1 MKHLPQISSI
11 CSTRRRKLCLAIAA
25 QMLLSAGVKAAPA
38 GGAIVGGDGTIDQ
51 AGLNTTVIQNSDRLA
66 IDWESFNIA
75 ADERVQFIQPDA
87 SSIALNR
94 ILGNEASQ
102 IFGRLDANGHV
113 ILMNPNGVLFG
124 ENASINVGGLVAS
137 GLAINSTDFMNGEF
151 VLSAVEGA
159 DGVVV
164 NKGIINAATG
174 GSVALV
180 GRQVD
185 NQGLISANLGSVSL
199 AAGKEAVLTFD
210 NQGLLGVRVSRE
222 ILQSELGVEA
232 AVSNSGEIT
241 AEGGRILLTASV
253 SQDIFSQAVNA
264 EGLNAKTSVVMHEDG
279 SFTLGAG
286 AEVINA
292 GTLSTSSETAEAGDI
307 VVLGENVNSNGAIL
321 ANSKT
326 ANAAGNIEI
335 HSRDTTLLTESSSI
349 SAINDGA
356 GSGGQIKILGNRV
369 GILDQSQI
377 NTTGNNGGG
386 DINIG
391 GGFQGKETQLRNATR
406 TVVGK
411 NTLIEANAVNN
422 GDAGDVIVWAD
433 ETTSFAGEI
442 NVRGGALGGDGGFV
456 EVSGKENLR
465 FLGNVDR
472 TAVRGE
478 NGTLLLDPENILIV
492 PGSNGDTFTDT
503 ALLSDGSLLFGGSVA
518 GNSRISADALRD
530 SLLNGNTILDASG
543 DVLFEAGSIVD
554 VLSIDPVNI
563 ASLAINAGGNVQMQ
577 HNSYLNV
584 GGDVVFNAGIADCG
598 GASCDQY
605 GAGAIFI
612 AVGAFDGAPPFGF
625 GDPEGGI
632 FANGDIIL
640 RASDRIQVFG
650 DLSGNSLSLRSLGSI
665 ELSTLTGN
673 TTRLNSNN
681 GNLELHAG
689 DTSLLAGGVRELPL
703 SSTSISLP
711 ELRPN
716 ENPDEK
722 VLIFN
727 GTTQSVFIRV
737 LNGDLLA
744 SARANITGYSPEITV
759 DNGNIV
765 MESFEGDINIF
776 SAKLGITRADA
787 ELRPTIR
794 LSAAGNIES
803 VLGNSSG
810 ADMIL
815 VADSDKDG
823 IGNVIVSEDFS
834 TGGGSFSVSS
844 VNVEMQKITTISSM
858 DSSSA
863 GGDIFITVSGDV
875 TLPGIVSG
883 GGLYVDSIQGSVSL
897 GDSVTVAGGTRVNA
911 ARDINLSGD
920 MMFNPTGDVFFNAG
934 RIIRVERSSQN
945 VDLEEALPYI
955 KLLPDNTSSFF
966 WQAGSGIDIFELEL
980 GRGDFVAQANN
991 GMDIDTLHTGGKVLL
1006 RSVGAINWRWN
1017 SLAEDGYDPMDSLAI
1032 YSDEQIY
1039 LPANFSTEGNI
1050 SLHSYSGAANVL
1062 AGETFESSS
1071 GRLISLPELS
1081 ATRELQNDGR
1091 VDWWSSGPYPMLTNG
1106 GDFYIQANTIDHFGG
1121 TVIDTSSIIGHGEI
1135 TLIARDRL
1143 QAPPIRYSVAATAP
1157 QANAKITVQAGQVLF
1172 DQDFDFNNAGVV
1184 DLSIVSDGDVI
1195 LGVVR
1200 GDQHDL
1206 STGQIIFP
1214 TEPDGG
1220 RIFDSVGRDD
1230 ERVNININAGGTI
1243 FQKYDV
1249 FSGGGDYI
1257 ATASEFNFN
1266 DGVEINTDFSNAT
1279 ENSLSGAGNISLT
1292 ETIDNPLF
1300 SNRFILPDI
1309 QTQAD
1314 CAGENRCGD
1323 LVVVSSRSIYDSEP
1337 ADEIQRRIAVFG
1349 NASIETD
1356 GDLDL
1361 FGDTD
1366 DIRFDGSLAVKARTV
1381 SLETRGG
1388 FELSDWIVF
1397 GAIQLA
1403 VVETEGRSS
1412 DLLSNSTLIGEAA
1425 IIKTPGE
1432 LIFKGE
1438 QTYFSA
1444 RSELQASRLELD
1456 HEGDLILGGL
1466 FLTGGPLSE
1475 ASVINVNGNVQGGGE
1490 NSWGIAG
1497 SFVDGAYQD
1506 ASVVVFN
1513 VAGDLLLDAV
1523 DNKISSIQVLNAN
1536 AVALQNSSKI
1546 NLAGIN
1552 AESLS
1557 LNILG
1562 DITQTSALNITGETS
1577 IIAAAD
1583 SNIDL
1588 SNVLND
1594 FNTIS
1599 IQAAAP
1605 AMIEIADSGSI
1616 SLADIDLNGAGSSSS
1631 LTVVAANILQA
1642 DNGRILLQDG
1652 AELNLQGDYIILGA
1666 GGTASVDIN
1675 GAVLNSRFSRD
1686 LSIGGT
1692 VRGASGTADSRFA
1705 GLYFDGV
1712 GIGNFFE
1719 VAAGGSIVGDF
1730 REGSKVFLGDGNDVA
1745 NIAGNIAILVEGG
1758 AGDDTFTIGNSG
1770 VIIEQILGND
1780 GSDILNGPAADAIW
1794 TITAN
1799 GEGNVTSGNAETRF
1813 NGIERFFGGSGADSF
1828 VVESVTT
1835 PLELSGGLGVN
1846 SLSANSN
1853 DAAVD
1858 NQWIIDG
1865 INSGSLNELIS
1876 FSAIR
1881 SLIGNGGEDRVTFLE
1896 GAQIGSVS
1904 TGLGDD
1910 TFILAAGINADLLD
1924 AGDGQ
1929 DTLNLNGINF
1939 IYTYLNELIS
1949 GDGNYIATGFE
1960 VESNEGGSKRVV
1972 GVDGYDAEWIIDD
1985 EGSVLVNAQQNGTTQ
2000 TNRFV
2005 GVTRLE
2011 GASGNDTFILRGGY
2025 VEDRI
2030 LGGQGGTDTLVA
2042 DTSADNTWSISGSNS
2057 GSVAFGADGEQV
2069 FDAIAN
2075 LVGGSDKDVF
2085 VLTTG
2090 GSISGIID
2098 GGAGEDELRI
2108 EDITAENRW
2117 DLGPQNFLNSG
2128 NAFQAIE
2135 VLVGNSNN
2143 DIFNIIGDTDV
2154 LSLDGGLGG
2163 NVLNWYADD
2172 LVLNLEENTANQ
2184 ILALVNIRS
2193 FSAEGE
2199 NNTLIGA
2206 NSENFWFI
2214 GEQFSEGSDEGLN
2227 LTGTTIGEGMVNS
2240 VFFTGFKNLI
2250 GGAGLDTLQGMNANG
2265 DWQIGL
2271 PNNSNLNTLSYGDE
2285 QLVFSDM
2292 EKLVGGAG
2300 DDDFLVNA
2308 TNASITLAGGAGTN
2322 TLLGNSA
2329 SSINN
2334 LWTISETNTGSLNT
2348 SISYEQ
2354 VQNLVGGA
2362 GNDTFIFSPG
2372 SSIGNINAG
2381 AGSDTFILANN
2392 VTAGILDGGEGVD
2405 TLDRNGLNS
2414 IMTYLRE
2421 VIGGDAIYTAANIE
2435 TETSIG
2441 GSTTV
2446 VGVDG
2451 YNAQWNIT
2459 GNGMLSVTATDG
2471 DGVAITNQFSG
2482 VTRAEGGAGLDAFV
2496 LLSGGTLVDGIVGN
2510 GNDYLQGSESSNT
2523 WIVNAANGGELVQ
2536 ESGTRLQFQ
2545 GISHLYGGNSS
2556 DIFDIAS
2563 GGSVSGSIYGGGGAD
2578 TLIISDASLSN
2589 EWVLG
2594 QENSVG
2600 SVAYFSEVETLI
2612 GNDNNDTFSFTGAT
2626 DVIAIQGGAGDNNLV
2641 WRAGDLAV
2649 NLGSGSLNQQ
2659 IQFSEIKAFD
2669 AEATASNTLIGAD
2682 EDNAWTLANDAS
2694 GTLTSSGGEVSF
2706 TGFRTLVGGT
2716 AADSFALA
2724 ANAGGF
2730 IGVDGGAGEDR
2741 ISAADILNEWRL
2753 DSAGGELNGMRFSNL
2768 ETLLGGAQQ
2777 DNFVLI
2783 AASSQAQ
2790 AIDGDAGA
2798 NRLTGFDQA
2807 NAWNV
2812 TGDNAGDLTGLASFR
2827 NIQTL
2832 IGGSQA
2838 DTFTL
2843 AAGVNLSEIYAGA
2856 GNDVFAIGAGV
2867 IADNF
2872 YGEAGDDS
2880 FDVGL
2885 GLQLSGALDGGTG
2898 GETEGDFI
2906 DLGKFTLLDATA
2918 DLESVVGFSFRNF
2931 ERIEQPNNQGIYFG
2945 GNGTNVWYI
2954 TGANEGR
2961 LEIREGEKA
2970 GVYEFS
2976 GVHSLLGGEGTDIF
2990 IFANDAA
2997 AVSTLIDGGAGAGA
3011 NTLDLSAQGLINRW
3025 LLDGA
3030 NSGSVI
3036 NSSNTNG
3043 NVFTN
3048 IAYLIGGSNR
3058 DLFELH
3064 AGGSIAGAIDG
3075 GLGADEFT
3083 VVVDQTSNWQLGGA
3097 GGHSVTGVASF
3108 TNIESLIGGAGVDN
3122 FDILASLTDVTQLTG
3137 GAGSDA
3143 VNFLYDSPVSVELA
3157 RGLAGG
3163 LRVDG
3168 IERYTAIGADNSLA
3182 GVDAATTWTL
3192 DGADRGSIRYLA
3204 TGGDA
3209 INVVFDGFGNLLG
3222 GAEDDQFLF
3231 VADGSVSGAVHG
3243 GGGRNLVDLQALI
3256 GDIEVAAGLTLAG
3269 IDHLVGNGRT
3279 TLYGASDQSYTWTI
3293 DGARS
3298 GRVTSTLVDDTN
3310 RLLAFE
3316 NLSAI
3321 RGGAHDDI
3329 FQVIVATPLLS
3340 LDGGRAATADLVDYS
3355 RVNGNLSINLAEALI
3370 GQNGVIT
3377 GVEGIRGNNAG
3388 PDSLHSAELVG
3399 PDGGAIW
3406 RIGNFGGPLADGVN
3420 DGEVSF
3426 GDQTISFLDFNLL
3439 TGGAGADT
3447 FNQISGVLGAL
3458 NGGAGNDTF
3467 IIDLVGANAG
3477 TRVIGGSGSDTL
3489 LLRGGDAAGV
3499 LTYTAAA
3506 NGGEFDY
3513 GHEGVHYKVGHQEVE
3528 ILRDQSLAQTLQ
3540 IRGSSLAETFGL
3552 GNGRFQVNGGEQI
3565 EYSSKRDIAVNTGIN
3580 DIIDIMENLQVE
3592 GSLTLAN
3599 GTVIANDPANSSI
3612 TAQTLIL
3619 DSVRDV
3625 GLASARLRTSVE
3637 NLAVRNSAGDIYLQE
3652 QNGLNLTEFNAN
3664 GVFDLLLLNGD
3675 LSSSAP
3681 LFAAD
3686 VFRVV
3691 ANNGDITLT
3700 GTNQLRDDVALT
3712 GNRVELHNA
3721 STLTLV
3727 DVQAQELIL
3736 RTQRGIE
3743 GDGPIVVSGLTSIDA
3758 QGDVLFDFATNDFNR
3773 VRVTNAVNLT
3783 LVDQNAIELL
3793 DINASGAVVVRST
3806 NSVTLSDQVT
3816 GATGVTVT
3824 SGVGSINQ
3832 NGSITTSNGAVVVE
3846 AGNGQVNLGE
3856 DARILANGGSVNIS
3870 AGTGDVNMGGSTRIV
3885 ANGGD
3890 VTIVAADSV
3899 VVAEVVSSGLVTINA
3914 GAGGVSDGNGG
3925 ATNVSAGGLQSSAN
3939 TGFGSQDAI
3948 ETQVGKID
3956 IATNSGNVAVSNTGS
3971 VTVDGVSTGQGDISL
3986 VNQGDVDLGAGS
3998 ISAQDGANGG
4008 SVDISVSQGSV
4019 TQSGSTTVPAVK
4031 GTGTVVISAPDG
4043 AIGAGGGIRV
4053 DAPAVE
4059 IIAAIKAGEIF
4070 VNPGADKIEY
4080 FSGSFKFDDQLL
4092 AIAPLEDIN
4101 PAIFA
4106 NVKSYFFNDIS
4117 LLLPRDQRYEDDEEE
4132 E

>member
-11 CSTRRRKLCLAIAA
+11 YSTRRRKLCLAIAA

-94 ILGNEASQ
+94 IIGNEASQ

-137 GLAINSTDFMNGEF
+137 GLAINSADFMNGEF

-159 DGVVV
+159 DGIVV
-164 NKGIINAATG
+164 NKGIINASTG
-174 GSVALV
+174 GSIALV
-180 GRQVD
+180 GRHVE
-185 NQGLISANLGSVSL
+185 NQGLISANLGSVTL
-199 AAGKEAVLTFD
+199 AASKEAVLTFD

-264 EGLNAKTSVVMHEDG
+264 EGLNAKTSVVMHQDG

-286 AEVINA
+286 ADVINT
-292 GTLSTSSETAEAGDI
+292 GTLTTSSVTMEAGDI
-307 VVLGENVNSNGAIL
+307 VVLGENVNSSGAIL
-321 ANSKT
+321 ANSKA

-335 HSRDTTLLTESSSI
+335 HSRDTTLLTGNSTI
-349 SAINDGA
+349 SAINEGA
-356 GSGGQIKILGNRV
+356 GSGGQIKILGDRIGV
-369 GILDQSQI
+369 LDQSQI
-377 NTTGNNGGG
+377 HTSGTRGGG

-391 GGFQGKETQLRNATR
+391 GGFQGKVSQLRNATR
-406 TVVGK
+406 TVIGK
-411 NTLIEANAVNN
+411 NTLIEANAINN

-433 ETTSFAGEI
+433 KTTSFTGEI
-442 NVRGGALGGDGGFV
+442 NARGGALGGDGGFV

-465 FLGNVDR
+465 FLGSVDR

-478 NGTLLLDPENILIV
+478 NGTLLLDPETVVIVPEQAAVHDDDIADGVILFSDEPDDGSSVFLISDIAIARALATGDVFISATDTIGLYDNGLRIVVDDPNSTSSLVLESGDSVYLSGEVELDLGLGDFVAVGTIERLCQPCAGDDNITLFAYGTINTKGNIYLFSSTSSVFHSSVVGTNQTGIPNNIYMYSGGESVFSLDADLEVTGAIKVETLERPTLTSITLPSGAIYEIPELRDSGESSLDTAFITTSPLEGKAEVIVGEGLFIDANLADSNGVRFSEIIVNSRSQDGQLFINSRGPIYLPEIGHGASRNLLANTISVSASSSADIYVDQDISTWGGALQLKGANLNFGESVVIDTAGVANQGNIYIESAGDINLGQILSGSDLEVTSTEGSIVANRQVVVAGQTRLNAQGDISFSETSVFLPEKNVFLTAGNDIHFETSSDMSDPGFLTLAPSNAASFIFNAGRNVIVESTLVLGLGDFIASAGTKENSPSDFPV
-492 PGSNGDTFTDT
+492 PGSIPVIRAYNGPGIYAKAIDTNGKIIFRSSNFIDSPVLESGSNGSGGFIGYYTNGSV
-503 ALLSDGSLLFGGSVA
+503 ALPYYANSNGNFEVYNYAGAENLIAEYQLSDGS
-518 GNSRISADALRD
+518 
-530 SLLNGNTILDASG
+530 T
-543 DVLFEAGSIVD
+543 
-554 VLSIDPVNI
+554 
-563 ASLAINAGGNVQMQ
+563 
-577 HNSYLNV
+577 
-584 GGDVVFNAGIADCG
+584 
-598 GASCDQY
+598 
-605 GAGAIFI
+605 
-612 AVGAFDGAPPFGF
+612 
-625 GDPEGGI
+625 
-632 FANGDIIL
+632 
-640 RASDRIQVFG
+640 
-650 DLSGNSLSLRSLGSI
+650 I
-665 ELSTLTGN
+665 ELPDIAFFESA
-673 TTRLNSNN
+673 NS
-681 GNLELHAG
+681 
-689 DTSLLAGGVRELPL
+689 
-703 SSTSISLP
+703 
-711 ELRPN
+711 
-716 ENPDEK
+716 
-722 VLIFN
+722 
-727 GTTQSVFIRV
+727 
-737 LNGDLLA
+737 
-744 SARANITGYSPEITV
+744 GYV
-759 DNGNIV
+759 GWY
-765 MESFEGDINIF
+765 
-776 SAKLGITRADA
+776 
-787 ELRPTIR
+787 
-794 LSAAGNIES
+794 
-803 VLGNSSG
+803 SSG
-810 ADMIL
+810 ADTAMATSGGDLYIEAKIIQHWGAHA
-815 VADSDKDG
+815 VD
-823 IGNVIVSEDFS
+823 VSSS
-834 TGGGSFSVSS
+834 TG
-844 VNVEMQKITTISSM
+844 
-858 DSSSA
+858 
-863 GGDIFITVSGDV
+863 
-875 TLPGIVSG
+875 
-883 GGLYVDSIQGSVSL
+883 
-897 GDSVTVAGGTRVNA
+897 
-911 ARDINLSGD
+911 
-920 MMFNPTGDVFFNAG
+920 
-934 RIIRVERSSQN
+934 
-945 VDLEEALPYI
+945 
-955 KLLPDNTSSFF
+955 
-966 WQAGSGIDIFELEL
+966 
-980 GRGDFVAQANN
+980 
-991 GMDIDTLHTGGKVLL
+991 H
-1006 RSVGAINWRWN
+1006 
-1017 SLAEDGYDPMDSLAI
+1017 
-1032 YSDEQIY
+1032 
-1039 LPANFSTEGNI
+1039 GNI
-1050 SLHSYSGAANVL
+1050 TFIAEEEITAPLIVYSNTLFQGAD
-1062 AGETFESSS
+1062 ESSE
-1071 GRLISLPELS
+1071 IQFS
-1081 ATRELQNDGR
+1081 AKKIR
-1091 VDWWSSGPYPMLTNG
+1091 
-1106 GDFYIQANTIDHFGG
+1106 ID
-1121 TVIDTSSIIGHGEI
+1121 
-1135 TLIARDRL
+1135 R
-1143 QAPPIRYSVAATAP
+1143 
-1157 QANAKITVQAGQVLF
+1157 
-1172 DQDFDFNNAGVV
+1172 DFDFNNSGAINFQLNAEG
-1184 DLSIVSDGDVI
+1184 DIV
-1195 LGVVR
+1195 LGVIE
-1200 GDQHDL
+1200 GDEHYQEVAA
-1206 STGQIIFP
+1206 FNRR
-1214 TEPDGG
+1214 EGG
-1220 RIFDSVGRDD
+1220 RIFDSAGGDKD
-1230 ERVNININAGGTI
+1230 QINIQINSGGTAY
-1243 FQKYDV
+1243 QKYDI
-1249 FSGGGDYI
+1249 FTGGGNYL
-1257 ATASEFNFN
+1257 ATATQFNFN
-1266 DGVEINTDFSNAT
+1266 EGVQINTDFSNDT
-1279 ENSLSGAGNISLT
+1279 ENSLSGVGNISLI
-1292 ETIDNPLF
+1292 ETVVDPLF
-1300 SNRFILPDI
+1300 FQRFILPDI

-1314 CAGENRCGD
+1314 CSGESSCGD
-1323 LVVVSSRSIYDSEP
+1323 LNIVSSRSIYDGEP
-1337 ADEIQRRIAVFG
+1337 ADDVQRTIIVSG
-1349 NASIETD
+1349 NANFET
-1356 GDLDL
+1356 GGHIDL
-1361 FGDTD
+1361 FGEGN
-1366 DIRFDGSLAVKARTV
+1366 DIQFDGSVSVKAGTI

-1388 FELSDWIVF
+1388 FELSDWEVSGTLHI
-1397 GAIQLA
+1397 A
-1403 VVETEGRSS
+1403 VQETEGRSS
-1412 DLLSNSTLIGEAA
+1412 DLISNSTLTGGAVVIG
-1425 IIKTPGE
+1425 TPGE
-1432 LIFKGE
+1432 LILKGE
-1438 QTYFSA
+1438 QTRFSA
-1444 RSELQASRLELD
+1444 RAELHGSRIELN
-1456 HEGDLILGGL
+1456 HQGDLLIGEI
-1466 FLTGGPLSE
+1466 FLTGGSLAE
-1475 ASVINVNGNVQGGGE
+1475 ASLIEVNGDVLGSEGNTLD
-1490 NSWGIAG
+1490 IAG
-1497 SFVDGAYQD
+1497 KFVDGIYQD
-1506 ASVVVFN
+1506 ASPVIFDVN
-1513 VAGDLLLDAV
+1513 GDLLLTSA
-1523 DNKISSIQVLNAN
+1523 DNKISSIQILNAN
-1536 AVALQNSSKI
+1536 TVALQNSSNI
-1546 NLAGIN
+1546 NLAGIK
-1552 AESLS
+1552 AENLS

-1562 DITQTSALNITGETS
+1562 DITQTSAINITGETS
-1577 IIAAAD
+1577 IIAAAN

-1594 FNTIS
+1594 FNTVN

-1605 AMIEIADSGSI
+1605 ATIEIADLGSI
-1616 SLADIDLNGAGSSSS
+1616 SLADIYVNGAGSSSS

-1652 AELNLQGDYIILGA
+1652 AELNLQGDYISLGA
-1666 GGTASVDIN
+1666 NGTASVDIN
-1675 GAVLNSRFSRD
+1675 GAVLNSLFSGD
-1686 LSIGGT
+1686 LSITGV
-1692 VRGASGTADSRFA
+1692 VRGRPGTADSRFA
-1705 GLYFDGV
+1705 GLYFEGDGT
-1712 GIGNFFE
+1712 GNFFE

-1730 REGSKVFLGDGNDVA
+1730 REDSRIFLGDGNDVA
-1745 NIAGNIAILVEGG
+1745 NIAGDIAVSVDGG
-1758 AGDDTFTIGNSG
+1758 AGNDIFTISSSG
-1770 VIIEQILGND
+1770 IRIEQILGSE
-1780 GSDILNGPAADAIW
+1780 GSDILNGPAAEAIW

-1799 GEGNVTSGNAETRF
+1799 GEGNVISGNAETRF

-1835 PLELSGGLGVN
+1835 PLELSGGLGAN
-1846 SLSANSN
+1846 SLSANPN
-1853 DAAVD
+1853 DDTVD
-1858 NQWIIDG
+1858 NQWIIDS

-1876 FSAIR
+1876 FSAIE
-1881 SLIGNGGEDRVTFLE
+1881 SLFGNGGADRVTFLA
-1896 GAQIGSVS
+1896 GARIGSVS

-1910 TFILAAGINADLLD
+1910 TFILAAGIAADLLD

-1929 DTLNLNGINF
+1929 DTLNLNGINS

-1960 VESNEGGSKRVV
+1960 VESNEGGSKTVV

-1985 EGSVLVNAQQNGTTQ
+1985 EGSVLVNAQQNGITQ

-2042 DTSADNTWSISGSNS
+2042 DTSDENTWSISASNS
-2057 GSVAFGADGEQV
+2057 GAVAFGAGGEQV

-2075 LVGGSDKDVF
+2075 LVGGSGD
-2085 VLTTG
+2085 
-2090 GSISGIID
+2090 
-2098 GGAGEDELRI
+2098 
-2108 EDITAENRW
+2108 
-2117 DLGPQNFLNSG
+2117 DL
-2128 NAFQAIE
+2128 
-2135 VLVGNSNN
+2135 
-2143 DIFNIIGDTDV
+2143 FNI
-2154 LSLDGGLGG
+2154 LSGADFDGTIRG
-2163 NVLNWYADD
+2163 
-2172 LVLNLEENTANQ
+2172 
-2184 ILALVNIRS
+2184 AL
-2193 FSAEGE
+2193 
-2199 NNTLIGA
+2199 
-2206 NSENFWFI
+2206 
-2214 GEQFSEGSDEGLN
+2214 
-2227 LTGTTIGEGMVNS
+2227 
-2240 VFFTGFKNLI
+2240 
-2250 GGAGLDTLQGMNANG
+2250 
-2265 DWQIGL
+2265 
-2271 PNNSNLNTLSYGDE
+2271 
-2285 QLVFSDM
+2285 
-2292 EKLVGGAG
+2292 
-2300 DDDFLVNA
+2300 
-2308 TNASITLAGGAGTN
+2308 GTN
-2322 TLLGNSA
+2322 SIAILDSAA
-2329 SSINN
+2329 SS
-2334 LWTISETNTGSLNT
+2334 LWTIAAT
-2348 SISYEQ
+2348 
-2354 VQNLVGGA
+2354 
-2362 GNDTFIFSPG
+2362 
-2372 SSIGNINAG
+2372 
-2381 AGSDTFILANN
+2381 NN
-2392 VTAGILDGGEGVD
+2392 VRVESE
-2405 TLDRNGLNS
+2405 NG
-2414 IMTYLRE
+2414 
-2421 VIGGDAIYTAANIE
+2421 
-2435 TETSIG
+2435 
-2441 GSTTV
+2441 TV
-2446 VGVDG
+2446 
-2451 YNAQWNIT
+2451 
-2459 GNGMLSVTATDG
+2459 
-2471 DGVAITNQFSG
+2471 
-2482 VTRAEGGAGLDAFV
+2482 
-2496 LLSGGTLVDGIVGN
+2496 
-2510 GNDYLQGSESSNT
+2510 SE
-2523 WIVNAANGGELVQ
+2523 I
-2536 ESGTRLQFQ
+2536 RF
-2545 GISHLYGGNSS
+2545 S
-2556 DIFDIAS
+2556 DIQS
-2563 GGSVSGSIYGGGGAD
+2563 
-2578 TLIISDASLSN
+2578 
-2589 EWVLG
+2589 
-2594 QENSVG
+2594 
-2600 SVAYFSEVETLI
+2600 LI
-2612 GNDNNDTFSFTGAT
+2612 GSDNNDTFSFTGAS
-2626 DVIAIQGGAGDNNLV
+2626 DVTAIQGGAGDNNLV

-2649 NLGSGSLNQQ
+2649 DLGSGSLNQQ
-2659 IQFSEIKAFD
+2659 IQFSRINAFD

-2682 EDNAWTLANDAS
+2682 EDNAWTLAGNAS
-2694 GTLTSSGGEVSF
+2694 GTLTSPGGEVGF
-2706 TGFRTLVGGT
+2706 TGFHTLVGGT
-2716 AADSFALA
+2716 AVDSFALA

-2730 IGVDGGAGEDR
+2730 IGVDGGAGEDS

-2768 ETLLGGAQQ
+2768 EALLGGAQQ

-2783 AASSQAQ
+2783 TASSQAQ
-2790 AIDGDAGA
+2790 TIDGGAGA
-2798 NRLTGFDQA
+2798 NRLTGYDQA

-2856 GNDVFAIGAGV
+2856 GNDVFVIGTGV

-2885 GLQLSGALDGGTG
+2885 GLELSGVLDGGNG

-2997 AVSTLIDGGAGAGA
+2997 AVSTLIDGGTGAGA

-3048 IAYLIGGSNR
+3048 ITYLIGGSNR

-3083 VVVDQTSNWQLGGA
+3083 VEVDQSSNWLLGGA

-3108 TNIESLIGGAGVDN
+3108 TNIESLIGGSGVDN

-3163 LRVDG
+3163 LRVEG
-3168 IERYTAIGADNSLA
+3168 IERYTAIGAGSTLIGADST
-3182 GVDAATTWTL
+3182 TTWTV
-3192 DGADRGSIRYLA
+3192 DGADRGSIRYLVMD
-3204 TGGDA
+3204 GGEA
-3209 INVVFDGFGNLLG
+3209 LNVAFDGFGNLAG
-3222 GAEDDQFLF
+3222 GVGDDQFLF
-3231 VADGSVSGAVHG
+3231 ATGGSVSGAVTG
-3243 GGGRNLVDLQALI
+3243 GGGRNRVDLQALA
-3256 GDIEVAAGLTLAG
+3256 GDIHVAAAPGIAIAEGFASLILAD
-3269 IDHLVGNGRT
+3269 IDQLMGNGRT
-3279 TLYGASDQSYTWTI
+3279 WLYGASDQSYTWTI
-3293 DGARS
+3293 DGVRS
-3298 GRVTSTLVDDTN
+3298 GRVTSTLVDDAN

-3321 RGGAHDDI
+3321 HGGAHDDI

-3340 LDGGRAATADLVDYS
+3340 LDGGSAATADLVDYS
-3355 RVNGNLSINLAEALI
+3355 RVNGNLSINLAEALT
-3370 GQNGVIT
+3370 GQNSVIT

-3426 GDQTISFLDFNLL
+3426 GDQTISFLDFSLL

-3447 FNQISGVLGAL
+3447 FNQISGVVLGAL
-3458 NGGAGNDTF
+3458 SGGAGNDTF
-3467 IIDLVGANAG
+3467 TIDLVGANAG

-3489 LLRGGDAAGV
+3489 LLHGGHAAGV

-3528 ILRDQSLAQTLQ
+3528 ILRDQSLAQTLE
-3540 IRGSSLAETFGL
+3540 IRGSSVAETFAL
-3552 GNGRFQVNGGEQI
+3552 GNGRFQVNDGAQVEH
-3565 EYSSKRDIAVNTGIN
+3565 SSKRDIAVRSGIN
-3580 DIIDIMENLQVE
+3580 DIIDITENLQVG

-3599 GTVIANDPANSSI
+3599 GTVIANDPANSSV

-3637 NLAVRNSAGDIYLQE
+3637 DLAVRNSAGDIYLQE

-3664 GVFDLLLLNGD
+3664 GVFDLLLLNGG
-3675 LSSSAP
+3675 LSNRVP
-3681 LFAAD
+3681 MFAAD
-3686 VFRVV
+3686 VFR
-3691 ANNGDITLT
+3691 ASASSGDITLT
-3700 GTNQLRDDVALT
+3700 GANQLRDDVALT

-3727 DVQAQELIL
+3727 DVQAQELVL

-3743 GDGPIVVSGLTSIDA
+3743 GDGPIAVSGLTSIDA

-3806 NSVTLSDQVT
+3806 NSVTLSDRVT

-3846 AGNGQVNLGE
+3846 AGSGQVNLGE

-3870 AGTGDVNMGGSTRIV
+3870 AGVGDVNMGGSTRIV

-3925 ATNVSAGGLQSSAN
+3925 ATNISAGGLQISAS
-3939 TGFGSQDAI
+3939 TGFGSQDTI

-4019 TQSGSTTVPAVK
+4019 TQSGSTIVPAVK

-4070 VNPGADKIEY
+4070 VNPGTDKIEY

-4132 E
+4132 D